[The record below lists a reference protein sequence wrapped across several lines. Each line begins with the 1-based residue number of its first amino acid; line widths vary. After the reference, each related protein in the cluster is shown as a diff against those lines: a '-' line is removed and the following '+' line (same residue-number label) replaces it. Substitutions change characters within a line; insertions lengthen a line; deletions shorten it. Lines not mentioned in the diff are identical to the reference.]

1 MQTVYTLTEAIAL
14 AIKAETQLDKSK
26 AAVVARNSFDNNRA
40 AVNKGKAPMTQPY
53 LSNTT
58 RGTSSSGGPTKPINI
73 VSLEV
78 APCNPYARPGVDK
91 CYKCGQ
97 PGHRSNQCPK
107 RGTVNLVESEE
118 DGRFKTEEDK
128 NEVAYIYEEEEVTR
142 GSEGE
147 LLSRSLVVQRLLLAP
162 KQEKPSQQHNI
173 F

>member
-1 MQTVYTLTEAIAL
+1 
-14 AIKAETQLDKSK
+14 
-26 AAVVARNSFDNNRA
+26 
-40 AVNKGKAPMTQPY
+40 
-53 LSNTT
+53 
-58 RGTSSSGGPTKPINI
+58 
-73 VSLEV
+73 
-78 APCNPYARPGVDK
+78 
-91 CYKCGQ
+91 
-97 PGHRSNQCPK
+97 
-107 RGTVNLVESEE
+107 VESEE